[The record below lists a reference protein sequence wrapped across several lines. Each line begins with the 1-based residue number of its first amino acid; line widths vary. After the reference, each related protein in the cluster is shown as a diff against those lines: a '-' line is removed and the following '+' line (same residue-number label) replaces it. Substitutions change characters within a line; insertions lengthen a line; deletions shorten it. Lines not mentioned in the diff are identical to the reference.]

1 MVCHNKLLHLKGA
14 NIVPN
19 LHIDSAELEDEISGV
34 QAMVGENIYIR
45 FNKNHPKIRKRF
57 TVSHELGHASLG
69 HTAGCQLSGDLESK
83 SLSEIEANKFAA
95 ELLMPLSMLKEAVK
109 KNRTISSLAFAF
121 WVSKEAMIWR
131 IKETS
136 LYMQLTSWE

>member
-1 MVCHNKLLHLKGA
+1 MVVLDSLHNL
-14 NIVPN
+14 
-19 LHIDSAELEDEISGV
+19 
-34 QAMVGENIYIR
+34 
-45 FNKNHPKIRKRF
+45 
-57 TVSHELGHASLG
+57 
-69 HTAGCQLSGDLESK
+69 
-83 SLSEIEANKFAA
+83 EIEANKFAA